1 MEKIEGVSLLISKYK
16 DNDAIIN
23 ILTNNGLVSV
33 LGRGILNYK
42 SKNFIFS
49 SPFTYAEYEIYR
61 GNVGGN
67 KLKTGKIYKIFNDST
82 NDYSKLLALNFF
94 SEIILK
100 TIDGIDEFSTLYKN
114 TLNFLE
120 SINQNDIFKELAI
133 FTIKL
138 THLLGIDILIIG
150 SKYLDYTNGKLTNT
164 KTENSF
170 SLNEN
175 DVNFLKEVYNKN
187 IPSFEANYLKIITI
201 IALFLQNQFDI
212 KLNSIDLLNNY

>member
-1 MEKIEGVSLLISKYK
+1 MVNRGRNFNIYLSGRTALEMLGVLAVIGVIGAGFMQLANLAMRKNSSVQAILEIQDISDKVRALYSWK
-16 DNDAIIN
+16 
-23 ILTNNGLVSV
+23 NNYRSPADMLDYLKGQEV
-33 LGRGILNYK
+33 LKVKSDGTPIPPTGTSISITGERLN
-42 SKNFIFS
+42 S
-49 SPFTYAEYEIYR
+49 SGSTCS
-61 GNVGGN
+61 
-67 KLKTGKIYKIFNDST
+67 DST
-82 NDYSKLLALNFF
+82 ANCQ
-94 SEIILK
+94 EV
-100 TIDGIDEFSTLYKN
+100 
-114 TLNFLE
+114 
-120 SINQNDIFKELAI
+120 

-150 SKYLDYTNGKLTNT
+150 SKYLDYTTGKLTNT

>member
-1 MEKIEGVSLLISKYK
+1 MKKQFVDKSNIQIKNREINFKYDIIDKIECGIELKGTEVKSIRDGMCNLKDSFALIR
-16 DNDAIIN
+16 N
-23 ILTNNGLVSV
+23 
-33 LGRGILNYK
+33 
-42 SKNFIFS
+42 
-49 SPFTYAEYEIYR
+49 
-61 GNVGGN
+61 
-67 KLKTGKIYKIFNDST
+67 
-82 NDYSKLLALNFF
+82 

-100 TIDGIDEFSTLYKN
+100 TIDGIDEFSILYKN

-150 SKYLDYTNGKLTNT
+150 SKYLDYTTGKLTNM

-175 DVNFLKEVYNKN
+175 DVNFLKEVYNNN